1 MSRHIT
7 RPARLAVAAA
17 AAAALAL
24 PLAACSSDDRTT
36 VTWSTWGNPEETARY
51 KDFDTQYMAANAD
64 IKLNFQPTPSYDD
77 YHSKLMTQLTSGTA
91 PDVFYVGDDKIGSF
105 VAAGVLEP
113 LDPFLDAADS
123 AITETDF
130 ADGLYASARQDGV
143 VYGIPVDCNPDVLF
157 YDKQALAAAGITED
171 PATLAENGEWTVNK
185 FLEMTG
191 KLKGAGLNGALFWN
205 YWATHYSWISVN
217 GGTAFDDSGAFVA
230 NTDPAAQKAVAT
242 LGEKFADGEFVVADT
257 LPDGA
262 GADTLFLTHQAGF
275 FSQGRYTIGTIKEG
289 GEEDSYDIAP
299 WPTLDGAPKPTGV
312 AAAYLVMNKKSEV
325 KDAAWNFMSAYLDV
339 DGQTFRL
346 GEGGNAVP
354 SIIGADNVVLDG
366 YPAHAQ
372 TFLDARDNGFED
384 HITDGSVP
392 GLSGD
397 VSALFLEL
405 YQGKADATTTLNS
418 VADLIASKQNE
429 G

>member
-1 MSRHIT
+1 
-7 RPARLAVAAA
+7 
-17 AAAALAL
+17 
-24 PLAACSSDDRTT
+24 
-36 VTWSTWGNPEETARY
+36 
-51 KDFDTQYMAANAD
+51 
-64 IKLNFQPTPSYDD
+64 
-77 YHSKLMTQLTSGTA
+77 
-91 PDVFYVGDDKIGSF
+91 
-105 VAAGVLEP
+105 
-113 LDPFLDAADS
+113 
-123 AITETDF
+123 
-130 ADGLYASARQDGV
+130 
-143 VYGIPVDCNPDVLF
+143 
-157 YDKQALAAAGITED
+157 
-171 PATLAENGEWTVNK
+171 
-185 FLEMTG
+185 
-191 KLKGAGLNGALFWN
+191 
-205 YWATHYSWISVN
+205 
-217 GGTAFDDSGAFVA
+217 
-230 NTDPAAQKAVAT
+230 